1 MILVGFR
8 HWEKYNLSSWK
19 YIERRFERCKR
30 GKFNFSDF
38 QNTSFAE
45 NTKNEK
51 IIFQNSEPQ
60 KNGIFERRQKRYLKK
75 K

>member
-1 MILVGFR
+1 MKFSV
-8 HWEKYNLSSWK
+8 EKS
-19 YIERRFERCKR
+19 
-30 GKFNFSDF
+30 FSDF

-45 NTKNEK
+45 NTKNQK